1 MRLYQSH
8 ASFSYVVTILL
19 FMRRYHMFYD
29 VRQGQMLVQ
38 GVFTHHID
46 RRMTSRTTGSAFAAS
61 KARISSTKHNIPFDY
76 SSHILILPIEHVV
89 TTRR

>member
-19 FMRRYHMFYD
+19 FTRRYHMFYD

-46 RRMTSRTTGSAFAAS
+46 RRMTSRIMIYDFHCTLMDFFLV
-61 KARISSTKHNIPFDY
+61 RVMISDLKLTLLNCLYVFNF
-76 SSHILILPIEHVV
+76 
-89 TTRR
+89 